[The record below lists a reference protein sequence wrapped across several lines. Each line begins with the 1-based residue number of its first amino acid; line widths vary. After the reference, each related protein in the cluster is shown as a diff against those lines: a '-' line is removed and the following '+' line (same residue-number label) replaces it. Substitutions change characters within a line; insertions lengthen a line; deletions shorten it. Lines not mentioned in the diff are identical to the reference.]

1 MEKETLEYLSTDLIS
16 LINVMSSFNKSIYDK
31 YQVNTTMVRSY
42 SALSKRVYT
51 TKFYKESGVK
61 IPVISG
67 YIEKIIRKGYYGGL
81 VDVVEHLVQNA
92 FKYDANSHYPAAM
105 LNDMPI
111 GDAVITDEKDIN
123 KLFGFAKAKVTA
135 PSEDILPHATL
146 PLRDSTGVITC
157 PRGIFEGVWFTEEL
171 KDNISRG
178 YEVEILE
185 CVVFKRG
192 KGLFDSFINNLFSSK
207 AQAKVE
213 GDTVGELIYK
223 LLMNS
228 FYGKSGQHDL
238 ENTYTMIETDKIEE
252 YGKKH
257 DYDLS
262 QELDKLTLIR
272 EKAQGMDPAI
282 LKLLNGK
289 KSDLNVSKGSTKSLE
304 DNTILPSQNS
314 QGVKSSVGI
323 AAAITAY
330 ARISLNR
337 FKNLP
342 DNKYLGG
349 DTDSAIMQFPLPG
362 KFVGPQLGMFKFEDD
377 IQLGLFADKK
387 LYYAVN
393 SEGKENIKSRGVGK
407 DFNRKDIL
415 KVGHFLLML
424 AGHVVTVNKT
434 KFVITK
440 KGAVEI
446 KNVSIDTK
454 IQKLTYQHVL
464 SEFEGY
470 LSNPNHPK
478 FLIARYISSLRNISK
493 IQMNLLLD
501 TDGKSLLKLWNIKA
515 RQIDALNN
523 AFSKG
528 LIKESLGL
536 TIYNQKA
543 FKLMV
548 LDPSL
553 FTTSHEKY
561 NLTLTD
567 PP

>member
-213 GDTVGELIYK
+213 GDSVGELIYK

-470 LSNPNHPK
+470 LSNANHPK

-493 IQMNLLLD
+493 IQMKLLLD

>member
-213 GDTVGELIYK
+213 GDSVGELIYK
-223 LLMNS
+223 LL
-228 FYGKSGQHDL
+228 
-238 ENTYTMIETDKIEE
+238 
-252 YGKKH
+252 
-257 DYDLS
+257 
-262 QELDKLTLIR
+262 
-272 EKAQGMDPAI
+272 A
-282 LKLLNGK
+282 
-289 KSDLNVSKGSTKSLE
+289 
-304 DNTILPSQNS
+304 
-314 QGVKSSVGI
+314 
-323 AAAITAY
+323 
-330 ARISLNR
+330 
-337 FKNLP
+337 
-342 DNKYLGG
+342 
-349 DTDSAIMQFPLPG
+349 
-362 KFVGPQLGMFKFEDD
+362 
-377 IQLGLFADKK
+377 
-387 LYYAVN
+387 
-393 SEGKENIKSRGVGK
+393 
-407 DFNRKDIL
+407 
-415 KVGHFLLML
+415 
-424 AGHVVTVNKT
+424 
-434 KFVITK
+434 
-440 KGAVEI
+440 
-446 KNVSIDTK
+446 
-454 IQKLTYQHVL
+454 
-464 SEFEGY
+464 
-470 LSNPNHPK
+470 
-478 FLIARYISSLRNISK
+478 
-493 IQMNLLLD
+493 
-501 TDGKSLLKLWNIKA
+501 
-515 RQIDALNN
+515 
-523 AFSKG
+523 
-528 LIKESLGL
+528 
-536 TIYNQKA
+536 
-543 FKLMV
+543 
-548 LDPSL
+548 
-553 FTTSHEKY
+553 
-561 NLTLTD
+561 
-567 PP
+567 